1 MLVAII
7 IHSLTGISNLVDN
20 SRVHI
25 IDATTL
31 AIQALGL
38 PILETAS
45 DPHESTWHVH
55 IRRSHYW
62 SIINGFFKFSVS
74 LLLNSLS
81 VLQLLNQFHLK
92 HFHLHH
98 LCLFLSDQFF
108 LLRYLFSDF
117 FPCCVEFLFSEFF
130 NFCSLNSLL
139 LFLNSI
145 LHFFFLFFLNQCLV
159 MTIFLLFSNEFSLFS
174 FFFFV

>member
-45 DPHESTWHVH
+45 NPHESTWHVH

-81 VLQLLNQFHLK
+81 VL
-92 HFHLHH
+92 
-98 LCLFLSDQFF
+98 
-108 LLRYLFSDF
+108 
-117 FPCCVEFLFSEFF
+117 
-130 NFCSLNSLL
+130 
-139 LFLNSI
+139 
-145 LHFFFLFFLNQCLV
+145 
-159 MTIFLLFSNEFSLFS
+159 
-174 FFFFV
+174 